1 MLASD
6 YRIKRNSQ
14 IDIIKKDGHMVRFV
28 NFGIVFMEQPGQEQ
42 PHFSFIVS
50 TKISKLA
57 NQRNRIKRA
66 LVEAVRQCL
75 ENIPGKFD
83 YVFLAKREIARKST
97 DEIMKEVFKAFG
109 DKSWL
114 KP

>member
-6 YRIKRNSQ
+6 YRIKKHSQ
-14 IDIIKKDGHMVRFV
+14 IDLIKKEGHLVRFI
-28 NFGIVFMEQPGQEQ
+28 NFGVVFLEQPGQEK

-75 ENIPGKFD
+75 ERIPGKFD

-97 DEIMKEVFKAFG
+97 DEIMKEVFKAFEN
-109 DKSWL
+109 KSWL
-114 KP
+114 K

>member
-1 MLASD
+1 
-6 YRIKRNSQ
+6 
-14 IDIIKKDGHMVRFV
+14 MVRFV
-28 NFGIVFMEQPGQEQ
+28 NFGVVFLEQLGQEH

-66 LVEAVRQCL
+66 LVEAVRQSL
-75 ENIPGKFD
+75 QKIPVNYD

-97 DEIMKEVFKAFG
+97 DEIMKEVFKAFEN
-109 DKSWL
+109 KSWL
-114 KP
+114 K